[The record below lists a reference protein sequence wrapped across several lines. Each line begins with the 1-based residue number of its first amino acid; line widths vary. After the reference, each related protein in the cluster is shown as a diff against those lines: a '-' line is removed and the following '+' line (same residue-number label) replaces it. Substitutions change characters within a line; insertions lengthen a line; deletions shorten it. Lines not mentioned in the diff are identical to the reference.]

1 MKDQQVWEQGLI
13 HVGKRFASLVPH
25 KKQQLM
31 DLIAEYRQGKEA
43 LTEILTSLDSEA
55 VCCDCGGKCCFNGKY
70 RLNVFDVLALYS
82 SGIQISADFEKK
94 PLCPYGTCQGCIMEP
109 GLRPADC
116 VLFVCDLLD
125 ERLSVAAKSSVISLE
140 ITIRKCLQRASLVM
154 GEPLEMALLLWS
166 EKLKDE

>member
-13 HVGKRFASLVPH
+13 HASKRFASLVPH
-25 KKQQLM
+25 KKRQMM
-31 DLIAEYRQGKEA
+31 DLLAEYRQGKEA

-55 VCCDCGGKCCFNGKY
+55 VCCDCGGKCCLNGKY
-70 RLNVFDVLALYS
+70 RVNVFDVLAIYS
-82 SGIQISADFEKK
+82 SGIHITADFEKK
-94 PLCPYGTCQGCIMEP
+94 PLCPYGNCQGCLMGP

-116 VLFVCDLLD
+116 VQFICDSLD
-125 ERLSVAAKSSVISLE
+125 ERLSVAEKLSVISFE
-140 ITIRKCLQRASLVM
+140 TAIRECLRRASLVM